1 MSDTTMLDLSV
12 NEILRR
18 WPAAVAALNERGI
31 DTCCGGALSLRDAA
45 GAAGIPAAELLEAVE
60 HAIEPAIGRA
70 IAPEATR

>member
-12 NEILRR
+12 NEIVRR

-45 GAAGIPAAELLEAVE
+45 GAAGDLETQDL
-60 HAIEPAIGRA
+60 AIDRIQWHQK
-70 IAPEATR
+70 TTWMLKSYLK